1 MHGEIVTGLLS
12 VFALGPMLGICIG
25 VVVGL
30 IFGAIPGLASIM
42 AVAIILPMTFYLDPI
57 IGIPMLLA
65 VYKAGIFGGSI
76 SAILINTPGTVA
88 SFLTGQDGYALAKKG
103 KAGKAL
109 GMALAA
115 SVTGDTL
122 SDIVLVLVAAPISV
136 LALKAGPIE
145 RLFLILFALTVV
157 GSISG
162 KSINRGLLSC
172 CLGMLFA
179 MVGISAITGTARF
192 TFGITELTGGFTFVP
207 MIIGVLVMPEVLENL
222 KGEKRSQNVIQYK
235 KSTNPLDNKLTWK
248 EYCSVLKTMLKSTA
262 IGTVIGALPGL
273 GSSTAA
279 FISYGE
285 AKRVSKTP
293 EKFGEGAL
301 EGIAACESGNNAVCG
316 STMIPMLTLG
326 IPGDDV
332 TAVLMGAFLIQG
344 LTPGPS
350 IFFEH
355 TKVIYG
361 IYGGLLMCNV
371 VVYIIAKSGFN
382 IWIRLA
388 NIPKHYIFAC
398 VAAFS
403 ITGAFAIDQ
412 SLFDILILLIF
423 MVLGYLF
430 KLVNFNPAAFV
441 VGFILFPFL
450 EENLS
455 QAMVLTDGN
464 PFLFFTKPFAWVFIV
479 LSLISLWSTKRQKD
493 KAAKN
498 IFSDHDRVSTTVE
511 P

>member
-1 MHGEIVTGLLS
+1 MHTEVISGLLS
-12 VFALGPMLGICIG
+12 VFAVGPLLGIVTG

-88 SFLTGQDGYALAKKG
+88 SFLTGQDGHAMARKG

-109 GMALAA
+109 QMALAA
-115 SVTGDTL
+115 SVTGDAI
-122 SDIVLVLVAAPISV
+122 SDIILVLVAAPISV
-136 LALKAGPIE
+136 LALKAGPVE

-162 KSINRGLLSC
+162 KSIYRGLLSC

-179 MVGISAITGTARF
+179 MVGISSITGTARF
-192 TFGITELTGGFTFVP
+192 TFGIAQLTGGFTFVP
-207 MIIGVLVMPEVLENL
+207 MIIGVLVMPEVLETL
-222 KGEKRSQNVIQYK
+222 KGGKNPRNIIRYQ
-235 KSTNPLDNKLTWK
+235 KSGNPLDNKLTLK
-248 EYCSVLKTMLKSTA
+248 EYFGVLKTILKSTA
-262 IGTVIGALPGL
+262 IGTVIGSLPGL

-285 AKRVSKTP
+285 ARRVSKTP
-293 EKFGEGAL
+293 EEFGKGSL
-301 EGIAACESGNNAVCG
+301 DGIAACESGNNAVCG

-350 IFFEH
+350 IFFDH

-371 VVYIIAKSGFN
+371 VVYLIARSGFGL
-382 IWIRLA
+382 WIRLA

-423 MVLGYLF
+423 MLVGYLF

-455 QAMVLTDGN
+455 QALVLTN
-464 PFLFFTKPFAWVFIV
+464 ENALLFFTKPFAWVFIA
-479 LSLISLWSTKRQKD
+479 LSVISIWSTKKQRNKTGNNT
-493 KAAKN
+493 AKG
-498 IFSDHDRVSTTVE
+498 
-511 P
+511 